1 MQVAV
6 QLQKNTLVADDN
18 DDKKILMG
26 IVNLLFLESIFCII
40 IAS

>member
-6 QLQKNTLVADDN
+6 QLQKNTLVAGDN

>member
-18 DDKKILMG
+18 DDKKFLMG

-40 IAS
+40 LES